1 MQTTHIP
8 LAAKKHWTTPAITA
22 VCSSSDAQVPKL
34 LTVPVELV
42 NVNIGGIVYAAVG
55 PAS

>member
-8 LAAKKHWTTPAITA
+8 LAAKKHWTAPAITA
-22 VCSSSDAQVPKL
+22 VCSTSDAQVPKL
-34 LTVPVELV
+34 LTIPVELI
-42 NVNIGGIVYAAVG
+42 NVNIGGIIYAAVG